1 MPFGDARHSRNNL
14 TRRAVAALER
24 IVLDECRLKWMQ
36 NIALCQSLDS
46 RHCRLIAGRGERQ
59 AGEHP
64 SSVDEDSASATGAMV
79 AALLGPVR

>member
-1 MPFGDARHSRNNL
+1 
-14 TRRAVAALER
+14 
-24 IVLDECRLKWMQ
+24 MQ

-59 AGEHP
+59 AGEPP